1 MDMNDA
7 MLNRFTVNLS
17 NRDKALL
24 TEITRQD
31 AFIIG
36 TDNFSTTLRRL
47 IRQEA
52 QRRQIDPTML
62 LEEPIPS

>member
-1 MDMNDA
+1 MDMNDV

-24 TEITRQD
+24 AEITRQD
-31 AFIIG
+31 APVVG

-62 LEEPIPS
+62 TEVPSSL